1 MTDALKRLSDEGVAI
16 WLDDLSRKRITTGNL
31 AELIDQQ
38 HVVGVTTNPSIFQK
52 AISHGDGY
60 EQQLADLAVRKVTV
74 EEAVRMITTA
84 DVRDAADI
92 LRPVFDATGGQDG
105 RVSIEVDPRLAHNTP
120 ATIAEA
126 KQLAWLVDRPNT
138 LIKIPATKAGLPA
151 ITEVIGKGISVNVTL
166 IFSLERY
173 REVMDAY
180 LAGLEKAKAAGLDLS
195 KIQSVASFFVSR
207 VDTEIDKRLDALGT
221 PEAKEARGKA
231 ALANA
236 RLAYEAY
243 EEVFGSADN
252 STPPSDRW
260 AALDKAQATK
270 QRPLWASTGVKDPAY
285 KDTLYVDELVAP
297 GTVNTMPEATLEAT
311 ADHGRITGDTVH
323 GTYEQSRAELEA
335 IEKLGISY
343 DDVVQLLEDEGVE
356 KFASSWN
363 DLLKST
369 EAELQRLAPSEG

>member
-16 WLDDLSRKRITTGNL
+16 WLDDLSRKRITSGNL

-52 AISHGDGY
+52 AISQGDGY
-60 EQQLADLAVRKVTV
+60 DQQLADLAARKVTV
-74 EEAVRMITTA
+74 EEALRMITTA

-92 LRPVFDATGGQDG
+92 LRPVYDATQGQDG
-105 RVSIEVDPRLAHNTP
+105 RVSIEVDPRLAHNTR
-120 ATIAEA
+120 ATVAEA
-126 KQLAWLVDRPNT
+126 RQLAWLVDRPNT

-151 ITEVIGKGISVNVTL
+151 ITETIGRGISVNVTL

-180 LAGLEKAKAAGLDLS
+180 ISGLEQAKERGLDLS
-195 KIQSVASFFVSR
+195 KIHSVASFFVSR

-221 PEAKEARGKA
+221 PEAEQARGKA

-236 RLAYEAY
+236 RLAYEAF
-243 EEVFGSADN
+243 EEVFS
-252 STPPSDRW
+252 SDRW
-260 AALDKAQATK
+260 AALDKAQANK
-270 QRPLWASTGVKDPAY
+270 QRPLWASTGVKDKAY

-297 GTVNTMPEATLEAT
+297 GTVNTMPEATMEAV
-311 ADHGRITGDTVH
+311 ADHGQITGDTVR
-323 GTYEQSRAELEA
+323 GTYDDARADIEA
-335 IEKLGISY
+335 VEKLGIKY
-343 DDVVQLLEDEGVE
+343 NDVVQLLEDEGVE
-356 KFASSWN
+356 KFEASWN

-369 EAELQRLAPSEG
+369 EAELKRLAPSEG

>member
-16 WLDDLSRKRITTGNL
+16 WLDDLSRKRITSGNL
-31 AELIDQQ
+31 AELIDQS

-52 AISHGDGY
+52 AISSGDGY
-60 EQQLADLAVRKVTV
+60 EQQLADLAARKVTV
-74 EEAVRMITTA
+74 DEAIRMITTA

-92 LRPVFDATGGQDG
+92 LRPVFDATDGQDG
-105 RVSIEVDPRLAHNTP
+105 RVSIEVDPRLAHETT
-120 ATIAEA
+120 ATVAEA

-151 ITEVIGKGISVNVTL
+151 ITEVIGLGISVNVTL

-173 REVMDAY
+173 RAVMDAY
-180 LAGLEKAKAAGLDLS
+180 LAGLEKARERGLDLS
-195 KIQSVASFFVSR
+195 KIHSVASFFVSR
-207 VDTEIDKRLDALGT
+207 VDSEIDKRLDGIGT
-221 PEAKEARGKA
+221 DEAKSLKGKA

-243 EEVFGSADN
+243 EEVFS
-252 STPPSDRW
+252 SERW
-260 AALDKAQATK
+260 AALDKAQANK

-285 KDTLYVDELVAP
+285 KDTLYVVDLVAP

-311 ADHGRITGDTVH
+311 ADHGEVTGDTIR
-323 GTYEQSRAELEA
+323 GTYEQSRTELA
-335 IEKLGISY
+335 AVEKLGISY

-356 KFASSWN
+356 KFEASWN

-369 EAELQRLAPSEG
+369 EAELQRLAPSEA

>member
-16 WLDDLSRKRITTGNL
+16 WLDDLSRKRITSGNL
-31 AELIDQQ
+31 AELIDQS

-60 EQQLADLAVRKVTV
+60 EQQLTDLATRKVTV
-74 EEAVRMITTA
+74 DEAIRMITTA

-92 LRPVFDATGGQDG
+92 LRPVFDSTDGQDG
-105 RVSIEVDPRLAHNTP
+105 RVSIEVDPRLAHHTD
-120 ATIAEA
+120 ATVAEA

-195 KIQSVASFFVSR
+195 KIHSVASFFVSR
-207 VDTEIDKRLDALGT
+207 VDTEIDKRLDAVGT
-221 PEAKEARGKA
+221 DEAKALKGKA

-236 RLAYEAY
+236 RLAYQAF
-243 EEVFGSADN
+243 EEVFS
-252 STPPSDRW
+252 SDRW
-260 AALDKAQATK
+260 SVLDKAHANK

-285 KDTLYVDELVAP
+285 KDTLYVDDLVAP
-297 GTVNTMPEATLEAT
+297 GTVNTMPEATLDAT
-311 ADHGRITGDTVH
+311 ADHGQITGNTIA
-323 GTYEQSRAELEA
+323 GTYEQARAELDA
-335 IEKLGISY
+335 IGGLGVSY

-356 KFASSWN
+356 KFEAAWI
-363 DLLKST
+363 DLLNST
-369 EAELQRLAPSEG
+369 EAELKRLAPSEG